1 MVWTNSGVFFHGLAS
16 PAGFA
21 DAIEGDVL
29 LQQLRS
35 STAHGVRIQAEK
47 LGQFLVAAMPE
58 LERFQAGV
66 QAALLFI
73 QQTIE
78 QNNGGFQFV
87 WGDFQKRGVDEGR
100 EGLHAAA
107 PEQLALAAGGIKR
120 GVEVEAREGLTR
132 DPVLLDEL
140 AKGIV
145 HLDVQG
151 LSKFGGEIALGGMI
165 HQSFSGGQQG
175 ALTREPDGVVGP

>member
-1 MVWTNSGVFFHGLAS
+1 MFFFHGLAP

-29 LQQLRS
+29 LQQLLS
-35 STAHGVRIQAEK
+35 STGHGVRIQAEK
-47 LGQFLVAAMPE
+47 LGQFLIAAVPHF
-58 LERFQAGV
+58 ERFQAGV

-73 QQTIE
+73 QQIVE

-87 WGDFQKRGVDEGR
+87 RGDFQKRGVDEGR

-120 GVEVEAREGLTR
+120 GVCATSGVHKAVLGASCIQIVPRDIPSCVNTVSTGAAKVFPVSVDALCRARAGR
-132 DPVLLDEL
+132 VNDCVC
-140 AKGIV
+140 
-145 HLDVQG
+145 
-151 LSKFGGEIALGGMI
+151 
-165 HQSFSGGQQG
+165 G
-175 ALTREPDGVVGP
+175 A